1 MYIGVSACYNTD
13 MRIISKFQD
22 YYDRALAYGFDN
34 DRVLVRHTQSWDRH
48 GKAEPVQMPPA
59 DMLSVLKKLTDE
71 VPDFSAFG
79 QSPAYE
85 KRPKNK
91 HLQVTPIAF
100 CVGGRVVKALWVLDV
115 ESTRLNATY
124 HGYSREAFLPD
135 LRPEVEYKGSSVF
148 EAHPSE
154 KVFNNGPVF
163 DATEFETLVEAWT
176 THYKKSEASF
186 GTRAQNLESLQKWL
200 AAPVPDL
207 YVQALA
213 SEITVAVAHSEGI
226 AVNPSLKD
234 WRFFKYWDASTCM
247 QEISMF
253 VGNMSAPE
261 KNVVV
266 TEDKYRVLS
275 HGFDEQSFRKQPTK
289 HGLPKRPKRPHPDTP
304 VNESDSPSL
313 AP

>member
-1 MYIGVSACYNTD
+1 

-22 YYDRALAYGFDN
+22 YYDRALAYGFEN

-48 GKAEPVQMPPA
+48 GKGEPVQTAPA
-59 DMLSVLKKLTDE
+59 SVLHTLQALAKE
-71 VPDFSAFG
+71 VPNFSAFG
-79 QSPAYE
+79 QAPAYQ

-91 HLQVTPIAF
+91 HLQVTPLVF

-115 ESTRLNATY
+115 ESVRLNATF
-124 HGYSREAFLPD
+124 HGYSRETLLPE
-135 LRPEVEYKGSSVF
+135 LRPEVEHNASSVF
-148 EAHPSE
+148 QAHPSE
-154 KVFNNGPVF
+154 KLLQNGPVF
-163 DATEFETLVEAWT
+163 DAHEFEVLVQDWVA
-176 THYKKSEASF
+176 HYSKVDAFNGNNAK
-186 GTRAQNLESLQKWL
+186 QLESLQAWL

-213 SEITVAVAHSEGI
+213 SEVSVAVAHANGM
-226 AVNPSLKD
+226 ALNPSLKD

-253 VGNMSAPE
+253 VGNLSAPE

-266 TEDKYRVLS
+266 TEDKYRVIS

-304 VNESDSPSL
+304 SVESDQPSS